1 MSVVRKE
8 MNTFD
13 IKILGII
20 LMFVDHIHQMFYY
33 VVPQWLDYFGRPV
46 ATLFFFVSVVGFSH
60 TSNKKKY
67 LLRLYIGSLIMAI
80 GSMLIGHL
88 APTSGPMS
96 NFGLSNNIF
105 RDLFLGVVLMY
116 GVDAF
121 QHFIKTRKIL
131 DLLKG
136 ALLLSLPILL
146 AIPVLFLERLP
157 VVFSIGYTTLVPN
170 ILITEN
176 TVMIYVIPLLY
187 AFRRQRLLQIL
198 IIVITAIIYLTM
210 GDSQWLMIFAAIP
223 VYLYNGEK
231 GRGMRGFFYAF
242 YPIHIWFLYAL
253 SCWISG

>member
-1 MSVVRKE
+1 

-20 LMFVDHIHQMFYY
+20 LMFVDHIHQMFFYA
-33 VVPQWLDYFGRPV
+33 VPQWIDYFGRPV

-67 LLRLYIGSLIMAI
+67 LLRLYIGSLIMVI
-80 GSMLIGHL
+80 GSALIGHL
-88 APTSGPMS
+88 APASGPMS
-96 NFGLSNNIF
+96 NFGLANNIF

-131 DLLKG
+131 DFLKG

-146 AIPVLFLERLP
+146 SIPVLFAGQLP
-157 VVFSIGYTTLVPN
+157 TAILIGYTTLVPN

-176 TVMIYVIPLLY
+176 TFMIYVIPLLY
-187 AFRRQRLLQIL
+187 VFRKKRLLQIL
-198 IIVITAIIYLTM
+198 IIVLTSM
-210 GDSQWLMIFAAIP
+210 IFLVTGGGSQWLMIFAAIP
-223 VYLYNGEK
+223 VYLFNGEK
-231 GRGMRGFFYAF
+231 GNSMRGFFYAF
-242 YPIHIWFLYAL
+242 YPIHIWILYAL